1 MGITGDAGR
10 RTQIDDMKRLIL
22 ITDENILAVEIQM
35 DNILLMDFPQDT
47 GQIDSY
53 F

>member
-1 MGITGDAGR
+1 MITSSVAS
-10 RTQIDDMKRLIL
+10 RTSQIDNLKRLTL
-22 ITDENILAVEIQM
+22 ITDEDIFAVEIQM